1 MPKKSMPSTRIL
13 NSFVS
18 GFFWERWNFLEC
30 KFAKCYR
37 VVYFLQSAKQL
48 FSKNNLLLEG
58 SGISDPED
66 VAIAIRRKLNS
77 SYTHSNLSWLSK
89 AIQLQITATKNR

>member
-1 MPKKSMPSTRIL
+1 
-13 NSFVS
+13 
-18 GFFWERWNFLEC
+18 LEC
-30 KFAKCYR
+30 KFAKW
-37 VVYFLQSAKQL
+37 QSAKQL

-66 VAIAIRRKLNS
+66 ATIVIRRKLNS